1 MFIGLMDHEEIVD
14 VAGKQPPGNSGKL
27 LVMTLKSI
35 ATYTVQGRPVATSGV
50 ARAGSLPWDIEDEF
64 AGSSSAV
71 RGIMGACGEDS
82 EDGPPPLSQGEALGA
97 IVSDSAT
104 SGKGVQHE
112 GGTGGKTT
120 PSTLS
125 DDADDAGAVGPDA
138 EKRPRIGGF
147 GAKKRMNSKDGD
159 PDGQETQDE
168 GHDAKRKPR
177 KSARLA

>member
-1 MFIGLMDHEEIVD
+1 MVGI
-14 VAGKQPPGNSGKL
+14 
-27 LVMTLKSI
+27 
-35 ATYTVQGRPVATSGV
+35 
-50 ARAGSLPWDIEDEF
+50 ARAGSPLWDIEDEC
-64 AGSSSAV
+64 AGPSSAV
-71 RGIMGACGEDS
+71 SGIVGLIGEDG
-82 EDGPPPLSQGEALGA
+82 EEGPPPLSQGKAIGVIVRDAATPGAEAG
-97 IVSDSAT
+97 
-104 SGKGVQHE
+104 HE
-112 GGTGGKTT
+112 EGTGGKAT